1 VLDKFLVFEAELQE
15 LLVVYLAPS
24 ANLLVELAHVARKLS
39 AEEPI
44 LEPISAMNFW
54 GIICDSKA
62 PL

>member
-1 VLDKFLVFEAELQE
+1 
-15 LLVVYLAPS
+15 LLVVYLAPL
-24 ANLLVELAHVARKLS
+24 ANLLVELAHVAGKLS